1 MRTGA
6 FPWLVLLGLVL
17 GGAAAMAQADRNGSP
32 SLRDLDG
39 RTIAPFRPDRSANV
53 VFFVATDCPVSN
65 SYAPEIHRVCR
76 DYAPR
81 GVGCSLMYEDV
92 DLNSSP
98 SHLDQQVRRHLEEY
112 GYTGVPAAV
121 DRERAAANY
130 TKATITPQ
138 AFVIDRSGTIRYRG
152 RIDNLYAA
160 LGKTRQLVTSH
171 DLRDALDAVLEG
183 RTVARPETEA
193 LGCFITDPAL
203 LRKHD
208 HE

>member
-1 MRTGA
+1 MRA
-6 FPWLVLLGLVL
+6 AVIVLCCLLVGSSIGL
-17 GGAAAMAQADRNGSP
+17 AQTSRPGVP
-32 SLRDLDG
+32 LRDVDG
-39 RTIAPFRPDRSANV
+39 RVLTPFAPTGQASL

-65 SYAPEIHRVCR
+65 SYAPVIQRVCR

-81 GVGCSLMYEDV
+81 GVGCSLIYEDV
-92 DLNSSP
+92 DTHP
-98 SHLDQQVRRHLEEY
+98 VPAHLDEQVRQHLKEY
-112 GYTGVPAAV
+112 GYAGVPAIV

-130 TKATITPQ
+130 AQATITPQ
-138 AFVIDRSGTIRYRG
+138 AFLIDRSGKIRYRG

-160 LGKTRQLVTSH
+160 FGKTRQRVTSH
-171 DLRDALDAVLEG
+171 DLRDDLDAVLDG
-183 RTVARPETEA
+183 RKVLHRETEA